1 MLRLPPRSTRTY
13 TLFPY
18 TTLFRADTLVRARQQ
33 LGQDLRSIAQVLCIR
48 YAYLDAIER
57 GQYENLPGPT
67 YAVGFMR
74 SYAEYLGLD
83 GTQIVDRFKNEVEGL
98 DSQTKLHFPTPAPEG
113 KMPGGAVFLVA
124 ALLFAGAYG
133 VWFYLSN
140 QGESLSDLVAPVPE
154 QLQAIGRASC
164 RERVCQYV

>member
-1 MLRLPPRSTRTY
+1 
-13 TLFPY
+13 
-18 TTLFRADTLVRARQQ
+18 
-33 LGQDLRSIAQVLCIR
+33 
-48 YAYLDAIER
+48 
-57 GQYENLPGPT
+57 
-67 YAVGFMR
+67 MR

-124 ALLFAGAYG
+124 APLFAGAYG

-140 QGESLSDLVAPVPE
+140 QGTSLGDLVAPGTAALLAMVAAPRPASPSPALSYGLPAAHTAE
-154 QLQAIGRASC
+154 SGIGH
-164 RERVCQYV
+164 VV